1 MTSRLRERYQSE
13 IVPELMKQF
22 GYKNVMEVPRL
33 VKVSINIGMGEAVQN
48 AKALDAASAD
58 LAAITG
64 QKPVITRAKKSIANF
79 KIRENMPIGMSV
91 TMRGERM
98 YEFLDRFLS
107 VALPRIRD
115 FQGAPVNAFD
125 GRGNYSIGIR
135 EQLIF
140 PEIEYDKID
149 RIRGMQV
156 TIVTTAKTD
165 EEARSFLQMLGVPFQ
180 RQQALARAG

>member
-1 MTSRLRERYQSE
+1 MASRLRERYQTE
-13 IVPELMKQF
+13 IAPALMKEF
-22 GYKNVMEVPRL
+22 SYANVMEVPRL
-33 VKVSINIGMGEAVQN
+33 VKVVVNIGMGEAVQN
-48 AKALDAASAD
+48 AKALDSAAAD

-79 KIRENMPIGMSV
+79 KIRENMPIGMMV

-115 FQGAPVNAFD
+115 FQGAPANAFD
-125 GRGNYSIGIR
+125 GRGNYSIGVR

-149 RIRGMQV
+149 KIRGLQV
-156 TIVTTAKTD
+156 TIVTTAKAD
-165 EEARSFLQMLGVPFQ
+165 EEARRFLQMLGVPFQ
-180 RQQALARAG
+180 RAQALARVG